1 MATFEDKFK
10 AEMILMEGKELKFA
24 SNMPGEDKIELC
36 KARIEYLQRCVNEME
51 KRPEDFV
58 ETEENPKFQL
68 RIELC
73 KLDKK
78 YFEDML
84 K

>member
-10 AEMILMEGKELKFA
+10 AEMILMEGKELRFA

-36 KARIEYLQRCVNEME
+36 EAGIEYLQRCVEDM
-51 KRPEDFV
+51 KKHPENH
-58 ETEENPKFQL
+58 TEDEGSKFQL

-73 KLDKK
+73 KLTKD
-78 YFEDML
+78 YFKDMGL
-84 K
+84 